1 MTYEE
6 AISELETIKRVYAN
20 MRKEYKPCVE
30 ALQVAIDLLK
40 QADAPQ
46 TMYYPQVDGIT
57 PSVLVADTPQTEVDI
72 EDIDRRVELS
82 YRVCGMNEP
91 QTDCDW
97 K

>member
-30 ALQVAIDLLK
+30 ALQMAIDALR
-40 QADAPQ
+40 
-46 TMYYPQVDGIT
+46 
-57 PSVLVADTPQTEVDI
+57 VADTPQTEEEILREQCRAFMDV
-72 EDIDRRVELS
+72 VK
-82 YRVCGMNEP
+82 
-91 QTDCDW
+91 QTDCGW